1 MPASTR
7 WQTVEDGRK
16 APRCRCELGP
26 VLYRSLVPIPRVRRG
41 RWGCA
46 GFLIVLAATGLI
58 GCGKP
63 DNKPDPAYQRGY
75 NTGQGAEIKRLINQ
89 GRLPI
94 AACDDMLTADK
105 ATKNYSFDDAAVYKQ
120 GCLDAVRAAGLQP
133 NAGF

>member
-1 MPASTR
+1 M
-7 WQTVEDGRK
+7 
-16 APRCRCELGP
+16 
-26 VLYRSLVPIPRVRRG
+26 LYGSLVPIPRVRRG

-46 GFLIVLAATGLI
+46 GFIIILAATGLV
-58 GCGKP
+58 GCGKN
-63 DNKPDPAYQRGY
+63 DSKPDPAYQRGY
-75 NTGQGAEIKRLINQ
+75 STGQSAALKRLIKQ

-120 GCLDAVRAAGLQP
+120 GCLDAVRSEGIEP